1 MNMLGVDR
9 RNSTRSILLNF
20 RHITAGMIIGLMLLS
35 FSSSIN
41 QAVAGDSI
49 FVNTKVTFSQDGT
62 PLSVSE
68 NNSTTVY
75 PLHTNITA
83 TVFWIGEPVGNGSSE
98 DNALSAYDDE
108 WLAHYGG
115 FDEYRYRR
123 TPENNYFP
131 PDFYPEENPFY
142 LDLPYDDLN
151 VTANRNNRTQVIPWA
166 IGKTDPGDSYSFMK
180 NRWVRLEKNGRICY
194 GQNEDAGPYVYNDA
208 NYVFGT
214 QDQRPKSTLANNAGL
229 DVSPALRDCLGF
241 KDLNSDSDKVNWQ
254 FVDDEDVPDGPW
266 KIVVTTSG
274 VDQGGVSA
282 PTPANINLISN
293 SGFNGGENG
302 WNFYSIPQHAV
313 NTGVLNTNANGGN
326 AVWQYTGD
334 NVPKNTPLEVQIDL
348 NNSDVTGG
356 SKQVKVVLHNNT
368 WTDWMV
374 CDFILPAG
382 NPGLQTHILRGTT
395 AVNWNDIGID
405 IYDYTSNGWAWLQ
418 MDNVSVKRLETLSS
432 TLPSCQ
438 SPTATQNINLA
449 LNGAFNSPY
458 LNAVDSWG
466 IFGVDSHAVTG
477 DVLNYNATLNSAN
490 AIFQLTGKSLPT
502 GAPLELTLDMNNT
515 STQSK
520 LIGVVIHDH
529 TFSEYFSCVFLVP
542 GDNPGLHTYTVR
554 NTTTR
559 QWGNVWVDIYD
570 WTRNGQ
576 GFMQIDNVSLQWRP
590 ELDTSLHCQSPT
602 APANTNIVR
611 NGTFNSSDTEWTF
624 YNVSDRNVSSGV
636 LNANASPGGNAIYQ
650 PFGYSFPINA
660 PIEATFDLNVS
671 ASGSKNIRA
680 VVHDELWGEYFV
692 CVFTIPGGNPG
703 LQTYSIRGRTTRIWG
718 HAYIDIYDDTANG
731 QPHLQYDNISVQHNT
746 GINPTGTECTSSGS
760 MIAFDLP
767 LIRVEAE
774 SSIPEQQGNWT
785 QYPSDAA
792 SGGAYIYSSGTSDDT
807 LTLHFTGTQINIMY
821 VLHPSLGTMAVEI
834 DGITVE
840 TLNLAAAQNFGESL
854 LIDNLSTGGHTLRV
868 YAQNGIIAVDTF
880 EIPGG

>member
-1 MNMLGVDR
+1 
-9 RNSTRSILLNF
+9 
-20 RHITAGMIIGLMLLS
+20 
-35 FSSSIN
+35 
-41 QAVAGDSI
+41 
-49 FVNTKVTFSQDGT
+49 
-62 PLSVSE
+62 
-68 NNSTTVY
+68 
-75 PLHTNITA
+75 
-83 TVFWIGEPVGNGSSE
+83 
-98 DNALSAYDDE
+98 
-108 WLAHYGG
+108 
-115 FDEYRYRR
+115 
-123 TPENNYFP
+123 
-131 PDFYPEENPFY
+131 
-142 LDLPYDDLN
+142 
-151 VTANRNNRTQVIPWA
+151 
-166 IGKTDPGDSYSFMK
+166 
-180 NRWVRLEKNGRICY
+180 
-194 GQNEDAGPYVYNDA
+194 
-208 NYVFGT
+208 
-214 QDQRPKSTLANNAGL
+214 
-229 DVSPALRDCLGF
+229 
-241 KDLNSDSDKVNWQ
+241 
-254 FVDDEDVPDGPW
+254 
-266 KIVVTTSG
+266 
-274 VDQGGVSA
+274 
-282 PTPANINLISN
+282 
-293 SGFNGGENG
+293 
-302 WNFYSIPQHAV
+302 
-313 NTGVLNTNANGGN
+313 
-326 AVWQYTGD
+326 
-334 NVPKNTPLEVQIDL
+334 
-348 NNSDVTGG
+348 
-356 SKQVKVVLHNNT
+356 
-368 WTDWMV
+368 
-374 CDFILPAG
+374 
-382 NPGLQTHILRGTT
+382 
-395 AVNWNDIGID
+395 
-405 IYDYTSNGWAWLQ
+405 
-418 MDNVSVKRLETLSS
+418 
-432 TLPSCQ
+432 
-438 SPTATQNINLA
+438 
-449 LNGAFNSPY
+449 
-458 LNAVDSWG
+458 
-466 IFGVDSHAVTG
+466 
-477 DVLNYNATLNSAN
+477 
-490 AIFQLTGKSLPT
+490 
-502 GAPLELTLDMNNT
+502 
-515 STQSK
+515 
-520 LIGVVIHDH
+520 
-529 TFSEYFSCVFLVP
+529 SEYFSCVFLVP

-576 GFMQIDNVSLQWRP
+576 GFVQIDNVSLQWRP
-590 ELDTSLHCQSPT
+590 GLDTSLHCQSPT
-602 APANTNIVR
+602 APVNTNIVR

-624 YNVSDRNVSSGV
+624 YNVSDRNVSGGV

-671 ASGSKNIRA
+671 AAGSKNIRA

-840 TLNLAAAQNFGESL
+840 TLDLAAAQNFGESL